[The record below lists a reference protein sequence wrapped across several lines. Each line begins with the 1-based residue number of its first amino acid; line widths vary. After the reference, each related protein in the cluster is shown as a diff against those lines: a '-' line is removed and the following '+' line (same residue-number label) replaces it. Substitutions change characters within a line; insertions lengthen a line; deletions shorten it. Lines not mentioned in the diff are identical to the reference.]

1 MRVLGNSYSLLNYNS
16 MFITL
21 SKYKYSPTELT
32 DSSVNS
38 LQLTQKYYDG
48 WKLAGHLYRPYK
60 RELGDLSTCGD
71 WKNYGCLKIWLHNEN
86 GNRKALKI
94 EKRILPYKPKQSK
107 IDRFYSQDNPIFT
120 KPTKLNCGRLG
131 CPECLQGTCFRKAL
145 KIEKRILSYKPK
157 QSKIDRFLTAN
168 LDFKSN
174 DNMVKSQVFVT
185 RKPIHVIVSPDLE
198 FLDMTFQEV
207 RKKVVKLLLRVGMEG
222 GVLVAHHFR
231 KDEEGLYKKRGLHFH
246 CIGYAENN
254 RVNGEEVAKQ
264 FQENRIIVKNVKERM
279 SVRRTASYLLSHC
292 SVNEN
297 RTHSVTWFG
306 KLSYNKM
313 KVESDLT
320 ELEKLE
326 KLKKCPLCDSK
337 LVEIF
342 YIGKGHQPTTIKFD
356 KGYNWTTIKNRSN
369 LWRLEKIRLQE
380 HE

>member
-1 MRVLGNSYSLLNYNS
+1 MSLYK
-16 MFITL
+16 L
-21 SKYKYSPTELT
+21 SKYKCSPAGLT

-38 LQLTQKYYDG
+38 LQPTQKYYDG
-48 WKLAGHLYRPYK
+48 WRLAGHLYRPYK

-86 GNRKALKI
+86 GN
-94 EKRILPYKPKQSK
+94 
-107 IDRFYSQDNPIFT
+107 
-120 KPTKLNCGRLG
+120 
-131 CPECLQGTCFRKAL
+131 RKAL

-207 RKKVVKLLLRVGMEG
+207 RKKVEKLLLRVGMEG
-222 GVLVAHHFR
+222 GVLVVHHFR

-306 KLSYNKM
+306 KLSYNQM